1 MTCDECR
8 QLLALAEEEQAIP
21 VAVRDHLATCVACQ
35 SFIQEQTALRGEVR
49 KLAKSERAPEPLRRQ
64 VQEMVGGRATGRAQF
79 LRHKMRIAGIAATVV
94 LAVGGYLST
103 RYYLFQRGPTPEHL
117 TQQFISDHLNYLPGR
132 EQIISDSPQV
142 IQKWFEGR
150 VDFPVR
156 VPQVPIATLEDA
168 RVCNIAGRKAALLHY
183 RRKPGE
189 TLISL
194 FVTAEPKSFEKEKHP
209 VTLVKAYQGYN
220 ATLWCQRGLVYSLV
234 ASLDDTSLKQIEESV
249 KSQVR

>member
-1 MTCDECR
+1 
-8 QLLALAEEEQAIP
+8 
-21 VAVRDHLATCVACQ
+21 
-35 SFIQEQTALRGEVR
+35 
-49 KLAKSERAPEPLRRQ
+49 LRRQ
-64 VQEMVGGRATGRAQF
+64 VREIIESRATGRAQF
-79 LRHKMRIAGIAATVV
+79 LRHRMRLAGIAAAMV
-94 LAVGGYLST
+94 LVLVGFLAT
-103 RYYLFQRGPTPEHL
+103 RSYLFQRGPTPDHL

-168 RVCNIAGRKAALLHY
+168 RVCDIAGRKAALLHY
-183 RRKPGE
+183 RHKPGE

-209 VTLVKAYQGYN
+209 VALVKAYQGYN

-234 ASLDDTSLKQIEESV
+234 ASLDDASLRQIEESV
-249 KSQVR
+249 KSQVP